1 MNEHFAAKV
10 ATMLLR
16 FSDMSKAQQ
25 DAFLNGLSRYLFNTP
40 EEREHLIEMWQRSL
54 RTAA

>member
-10 ATMLLR
+10 ATLLLR
-16 FSDMSKAQQ
+16 FSDMSKTQQ

-40 EEREHLIEMWQRSL
+40 EEREHLVEAWQRSL